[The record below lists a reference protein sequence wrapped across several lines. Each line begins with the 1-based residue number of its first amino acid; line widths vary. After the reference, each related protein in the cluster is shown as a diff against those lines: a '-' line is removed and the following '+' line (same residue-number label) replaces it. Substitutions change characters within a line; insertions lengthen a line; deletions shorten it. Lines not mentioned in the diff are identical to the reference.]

1 MSGDPKFDYGDHVKV
16 KDGMHKDRL
25 GDVVGMSVTA
35 SFCTYTVEFGDG
47 SDAEI
52 EEALLS
58 KIDE

>member
-1 MSGDPKFDYGDHVKV
+1 LSGNPKFDYGDQVKV
-16 KDGMHKDRL
+16 KNGKHKDRL
-25 GDVVGMSVTA
+25 GDVVGMTITA

-58 KIDE
+58 KVDE